1 VTLALT
7 PVPIN
12 MVPVFWPALVDEL
25 DRIAVR
31 CDEPWRA
38 GNVLAAIGRD
48 EATLCIAYDGG
59 VSIGFMIYQIA
70 ATDYS
75 RDLHIWIAGGGTLE
89 RMREFWPLIREIAVA
104 RNCGAITL
112 ESPRR
117 WERAL
122 NFLQVRYL
130 YREGMSDVGQ

>member
-1 VTLALT
+1 MTIKLT
-7 PVPIN
+7 PVPTA
-12 MVPVFWPALVDEL
+12 MVPAFWPALAGEL

-48 EATLCIAYDGG
+48 DATLCIAYDGE
-59 VSIGFMIYQIA
+59 VPIGFMVYQIA
-70 ATDYS
+70 STDYS

-89 RMREFWPLIREIAVA
+89 RMREFWPLIRDIARA
-104 RNCGAITL
+104 CGCGAITL

-122 NFLQVRYL
+122 SFLEVRYL
-130 YREGMSDVGQ
+130 YREGMSDVG